1 MESENDWP
9 LQVLAHRC
17 AYTFAIII
25 RDSHRRLLWVA
36 GLQKLLHNIMHA
48 IYAHLNVKTSICVF
62 YCACRTL
69 CTRVYKCMH
78 VSCSWKLYV
87 RYKVSSTAWF
97 TNHFVGFCN
106 YGNNE
111 AVHVVPTG
119 WQPQATWLRHITRI
133 SAYFHHTSLFLGDHT
148 ILSIQVYNNMLKLAL
163 QCWKSSILFQST
175 YA

>member
-1 MESENDWP
+1 MTDPYRYWLTDVHN
-9 LQVLAHRC
+9 
-17 AYTFAIII
+17 YTFAIII

-48 IYAHLNVKTSICVF
+48 ITC
-62 YCACRTL
+62 
-69 CTRVYKCMH
+69 VYKCMH
-78 VSCSWKLYV
+78 ASCSWKLYV
-87 RYKVSSTAWF
+87 RYKVSSTAWI

-119 WQPQATWLRHITRI
+119 WQLQATWLRHITRI

-148 ILSIQVYNNMLKLAL
+148 ILSVQVYNNMLKLAL
-163 QCWKSSILFQST
+163 QC
-175 YA
+175 